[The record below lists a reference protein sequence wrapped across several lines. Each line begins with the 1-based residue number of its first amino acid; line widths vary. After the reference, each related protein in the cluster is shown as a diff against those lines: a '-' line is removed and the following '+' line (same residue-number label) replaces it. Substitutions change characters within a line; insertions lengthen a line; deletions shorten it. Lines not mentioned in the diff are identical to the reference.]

1 MPHHSKNLIS
11 GVYFGAFA
19 GVGLALSSL
28 GPVLLELAAR
38 TDASLATMGYLFVGR
53 AAGYVLGSAVGGPA
67 FDRYSGHPML
77 AAAMVGASIGT
88 TLVSLCRSVPALLLC
103 LSAQGLAM
111 GFLDT
116 GGNVLLLRLHDGE
129 ASAEPYMQAMHFSF
143 ALGAFAS
150 PLLIRHYHREAE
162 EGSAAAAAAGG
173 ADAGSPA
180 DVSAANELLAPFC
193 IFGAFNLLVAL
204 ALVLVPAAPPPP
216 AAAAAAAA
224 AAAESVESSATPAAA
239 AGGWLRRY
247 LPADAAERR
256 VLLLAA
262 GMLFWYVGA
271 EVSYGGYIFAYGV
284 RHLGFSDPQSHLLTA
299 CFWGGL
305 AAGRLLAVP
314 VSTRMS
320 SARLLA
326 WLVSGCL
333 AAAAVMEGDAAG
345 EGELV
350 WATTAIYG
358 LCMGPIFPAVVSL
371 ASRYIEVT
379 GGAASVFVLGSAS
392 GEMLVPLAVAQLF
405 EHAGP
410 ASFAACIL
418 AVAALTAASLLV
430 LQLAGRRTPK
440 FATAAAAA
448 AGGAGATTAVG
459 AAAATTGAQLELVA
473 SERATA
479 I

>member
-1 MPHHSKNLIS
+1 
-11 GVYFGAFA
+11 
-19 GVGLALSSL
+19 
-28 GPVLLELAAR
+28 
-38 TDASLATMGYLFVGR
+38 
-53 AAGYVLGSAVGGPA
+53 
-67 FDRYSGHPML
+67 
-77 AAAMVGASIGT
+77 
-88 TLVSLCRSVPALLLC
+88 
-103 LSAQGLAM
+103 
-111 GFLDT
+111 
-116 GGNVLLLRLHDGE
+116 
-129 ASAEPYMQAMHFSF
+129 MQAMHFSF

-162 EGSAAAAAAGG
+162 EGSAAAAAAAAAGG

-216 AAAAAAAA
+216 AAAAAA
-224 AAAESVESSATPAAA
+224 ESGEESAMPATA

-247 LPADAAERR
+247 LPAHAAERR

-333 AAAAVMEGDAAG
+333 AASVVMEADAA
-345 EGELV
+345 GELV
-350 WATTAIYG
+350 WATTAVYG

-430 LQLAGRRTPK
+430 LQLAGRRAPK
-440 FATAAAAA
+440 FAAA
-448 AGGAGATTAVG
+448 AGGAGAKTAVG

-473 SERATA
+473 SERAA
-479 I
+479 AV